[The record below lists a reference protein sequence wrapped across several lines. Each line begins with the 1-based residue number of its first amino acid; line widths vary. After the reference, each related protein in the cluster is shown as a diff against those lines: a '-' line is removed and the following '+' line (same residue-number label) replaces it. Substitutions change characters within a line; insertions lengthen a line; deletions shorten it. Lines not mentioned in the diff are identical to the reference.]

1 MGWETRN
8 AEERE
13 ELCCEGREYG
23 LEMRLCETGVRW
35 GSWRCVEQNDAAPL
49 GEEESVGRLDRAFMV
64 ENVEGTMVRRRDE
77 EHKMNDGVA

>member
-1 MGWETRN
+1 MGRETRN

-49 GEEESVGRLDRAFMV
+49 GEEEGVGGFNDTPSV
-64 ENVEGTMVRRRDE
+64 ENVQR
-77 EHKMNDGVA
+77 AAY